1 MGDILRQSLFAHMPI
16 IRDIVYGVVANGGS
30 LQDMCSKLK
39 INVAD
44 LDDSEKHA
52 DFETSCRSWEHA
64 VKVTGDP
71 LLGLHIGQSSNPS
84 IMGLVGHLM
93 QNSKTLLDA
102 FKQVSEYGKI
112 ATNMFDYQVV
122 ERKDEIILR
131 YAPVAIWRQLY
142 PNGARQATDQAMAGT
157 LNVFYLLGGKRVYPQ
172 KAEISKRKITR
183 QYEEVFKALTVT
195 GTTDQLTFKRHQLL
209 EPVLRYDRSLFKA
222 FEGLVRQKRKPASV
236 TGQIRQLI
244 INEFKGITPPVEIAA
259 ARLNITV
266 RSLQRRL
273 SAEKTSFRRISGQ
286 VTKEIAEKLLKQT
299 DYKVADIAGI
309 LGYSAPRSFRRAYK
323 ELSKEAPSHSRLKGY
338 GE

>member
-1 MGDILRQSLFAHMPI
+1 MPI

-44 LDDSEKHA
+44 LDDSEKYA

-71 LLGLHIGQSSNPS
+71 LLGLHVGQSSNPS
-84 IMGLVGHLM
+84 IMGLVGYLM

-102 FKQVSEYGKI
+102 FKQVSEYGRI
-112 ATNMFDYQVV
+112 ATNMFDYHVI

-131 YAPVAIWRQLY
+131 FSPVAIWRQLY

-172 KAEISKRKITR
+172 KAEISKRKIAR
-183 QYEEVFKALTVT
+183 QYEEAFNAPVVV
-195 GTTDQLTFKRHQLL
+195 GTTDQLIFKRAQLL

-222 FEGLVRQKRKPASV
+222 FEGLVREKRKPVSV
-236 TGQIRQLI
+236 TGQVRQLL
-244 INEFKGITPPVEIAA
+244 INEFRGATPPIEIAA
-259 ARLNITV
+259 AKLNISV

-273 SAEKTSFRRISGQ
+273 SAEKTSFRKIAGQ
-286 VTKEIAEKLLKQT
+286 VTKEIAERLLRST
-299 DYKVADIAGI
+299 SYKVADIAGI

-323 ELSKEAPSHSRLKGY
+323 ELAKRAPSHSRTRRNDSG
-338 GE
+338 